1 MGAFFIAALQCR
13 LYIYAVNAL
22 ISLPFFF
29 SLFLLLSTRCP
40 DAPTLDPDPD
50 ILGRMYAKH
59 PDIRY
64 PGLDERR
71 FAYSDIIKA
80 IDALRNVPGFQV
92 SLAGRSV
99 QERDIY
105 AVRWGQGP
113 IKILL
118 WSQMHG
124 DEPTATMAL
133 LDLWKALQEA
143 QHLPEAKNWSQKVS
157 LYFLPLLNPDGAIAY
172 QRRNALGIDL
182 NRDALRLTSP
192 ESRILN
198 HWRDSLDADWG
209 FNLHD
214 QHRYYSV
221 GNTNLTAAVAFLAPP
236 PDLNRSNPPHRQDA
250 MKLIGS
256 LGNQLEKIIP
266 GQVSRY
272 SDAFENRAFGDNFTA
287 RGTRTVLIEAGWL
300 TGDNE
305 KQTLRRLYFA
315 SLVASIDAISRGS
328 YQKIPLADY
337 NRLPFNQNRLFE
349 LLIREATLQDRG
361 NEYLMDIAFKSA
373 EYGSD
378 KNWYTKS
385 TIADLGD
392 LNPHSAHH
400 VIDGKGLKVVPA
412 KAYSHVL
419 TDMDALRETPVA
431 QLIEQGYAVFRMSG
445 TPVRTKNLPIPLAI
459 RHPDDNAS
467 EPVQPDANPIFY
479 LEDAQGVRKFLIVNG
494 IAWDLKTNDWRIAVQ
509 TFLTEGLD

>member
-1 MGAFFIAALQCR
+1 MGAFFIAALLHR
-13 LYIYAVNAL
+13 LYIYPVNTL
-22 ISLPFFF
+22 ISLPFLF
-29 SLFLLLSTRCP
+29 SLFLLLTTRCP
-40 DAPTLDPDPD
+40 ETPPVDPDL
-50 ILGRMYAKH
+50 LGRMYAKH
-59 PDIRY
+59 PEIRY

-71 FAYSDIIKA
+71 FAYADIIKA
-80 IDALRNVPGFQV
+80 IEALKNVPGFEV
-92 SLAGRSV
+92 GLAGKSV
-99 QERDIY
+99 QGRDIH
-105 AVRWGQGP
+105 AVRWGKGP
-113 IKILL
+113 VKILL

-133 LDLWKALQEA
+133 LDLWKTLKDNSS
-143 QHLPEAKNWSQKVS
+143 LPEAKNWSEKVS
-157 LYFLPLLNPDGAIAY
+157 LYFLPLLNPDGAVAY

-214 QHRYYSV
+214 QHRYYSA
-221 GNTNLTAAVAFLAPP
+221 GYTNLTAAVAFLAPP

-250 MKLIGS
+250 MKLIGL
-256 LGNQLEKIIP
+256 LGTKLEKIIP
-266 GQVSRY
+266 GQISRY

-315 SLVASIDAISRGS
+315 TLVASIEAISTS
-328 YQKIPLADY
+328 TYQKIPLADY
-337 NRLPFNQNRLFE
+337 NQLPFNQNRLFE
-349 LLIREATLQDRG
+349 LLIREATLEDRG
-361 NEYLMDIAFKSA
+361 NTYVMDIAFKA
-373 EYGSD
+373 GEYGSG

-400 VIDGKGLKVVPA
+400 VIDGKGLKVIPA
-412 KAYSHVL
+412 KSYSHVL
-419 TDMDALRETPVA
+419 TDMDALRETPVV
-431 QLIEQGYAVFRMSG
+431 QLIQQGYAVFRMSN
-445 TPVRTKNLPIPLAI
+445 TPVRMKYLPIPIAI
-459 RHPDDNAS
+459 RHPDDDAS
-467 EPVQPDANPIFY
+467 EPILPDANPIFY
-479 LEDAQGVRKFLIVNG
+479 LADIHGVQKYLVVNG
-494 IAWDLKTNDWRIAVQ
+494 IAWDLNASEWQKSLQA
-509 TFLTEGLD
+509 FLTEGLD